1 MAGAAKLRPV
11 VPLPSGAVLA
21 VTRFDPNV
29 PNMARVHNH
38 WLGGCFL

>member
-1 MAGAAKLRPV
+1 MAGAAKVPPV
-11 VPLPSGAVLA
+11 MLLLSGAVLA

-29 PNMARVHNH
+29 PNMARVHNY